1 MLAGDR
7 EADIFCQFTKEGKI
21 IPVRIR
27 FADDSGEQQEYK
39 ILGYRETSPLGITS
53 INNVRSFDCKIESY
67 GQSRVINVIYFKSE
81 DKWCVRSVNNYG

>member
-27 FADDSGEQQEYK
+27 FADDSGE
-39 ILGYRETSPLGITS
+39 
-53 INNVRSFDCKIESY
+53 
-67 GQSRVINVIYFKSE
+67 
-81 DKWCVRSVNNYG
+81 